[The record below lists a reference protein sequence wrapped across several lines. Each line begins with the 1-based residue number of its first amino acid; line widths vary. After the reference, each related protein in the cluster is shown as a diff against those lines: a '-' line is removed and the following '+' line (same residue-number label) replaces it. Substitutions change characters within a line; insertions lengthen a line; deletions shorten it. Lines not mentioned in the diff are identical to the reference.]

1 MSAGEGG
8 VSTGTP
14 DPAVTRQPAVWSPAQ
29 IAALAAAEAVA
40 CLAAADVATEAAATA
55 RAAVEVASVAADKAA
70 AKARDVAAEAVTVAA
85 AVAAVGADVP
95 PTDAIDH
102 VGTVG
107 PESALSATAAEKVAE
122 TVASVAAAAA
132 TAVIDAATLI
142 DEQLARDVEDTAIAV
157 TAASGTTETSPP
169 SIVPH
174 PRPRYRAHVGDLHLA
189 EELRVGID
197 AGQLRLHYQPIIDLA
212 TGQAVS
218 AEALVR
224 WEHPDRGLLGAQDF
238 IELAERDALIIRLGA
253 WVLDEACRAAVLLQ
267 NRGGGGVTVSVN
279 LSARQLSDGRII
291 DTVRTALDKHG
302 CSGDR
307 LVFELTETAPVTDMD
322 AAVASLRGLKEL
334 GASLAIDDFGTGYS
348 TLQYLG
354 ELPVDVL
361 KIDRTFI
368 AALDRSPDDAS
379 LVESVISLAHNVNVQ
394 CVAEGVETDAQLGTL
409 EQAGCDFAQGYLFSH
424 PVDETALNAW
434 LDDRVRTRDAR
445 AGRRFSPETAR
456 ILDMCEHGSSYHTVA
471 AALNADGS
479 RTADHRRWSAESVAQ
494 IVERVHRGDH
504 KRPA

>member
-8 VSTGTP
+8 VSSGTP

-29 IAALAAAEAVA
+29 IAALAAAQAVA
-40 CLAAADVATEAAATA
+40 YLAAADVATEAAATA

-70 AKARDVAAEAVTVAA
+70 AKARDVAAEAASVAA
-85 AVAAVGADVP
+85 AVAADVSS
-95 PTDAIDH
+95 TSAIDD
-102 VGTVG
+102 GGSVG
-107 PESALSATAAEKVAE
+107 PGSAQSATAVEKVAD

-132 TAVIDAATLI
+132 TAAIDAATLI

-174 PRPRYRAHVGDLHLA
+174 PRPRYRAQVGDLHLA

-224 WEHPDRGLLGAQDF
+224 WEHPDRGLLGAHDF

-368 AALDRSPDDAS
+368 AALDRSADDAS
-379 LVESVISLAHNVNVQ
+379 LVESVISLAHNVNVR

-409 EQAGCDFAQGYLFSH
+409 EQAGCDFAQGHLFSR

-434 LDDRVRTRDAR
+434 LDDRVRAHDAR
-445 AGRRFSPETAR
+445 AGRRFSPETTR
-456 ILDMCEHGSSYHTVA
+456 ILNMCEHGSSYHTVA

-494 IVERVHRGDH
+494 IVERAHRGDH